1 MRVFRLIALLV
12 VFAAGLPAL
21 AQSSSPST
29 AWEFGVAPYL
39 WGAGIDGDIKLGR
52 LPAQGVEAS
61 FSDLW
66 DVLDIGGMLAFEG
79 RKGTWGFFVDAIY
92 LELGD
97 QAPAPNPNFGEV
109 SAELTQQYY
118 TAAATCRVIHG
129 KVDLDVFAG
138 TRFTDMNVDLELVGG
153 VANGRSRS
161 RGTDWWDG
169 IAGARVK
176 YHPTEHWTIMGY
188 VDAGL
193 GGSDLTWQL
202 AGGANYAFNKLISVG
217 FGYRAL
223 DQDYEQDEFEYD
235 AMLAGPYA
243 GVGFRF

>member
-1 MRVFRLIALLV
+1 VRRAAWFVLILGMASGS
-12 VFAAGLPAL
+12 AAAAEPD
-21 AQSSSPST
+21 
-29 AWEFGVAPYL
+29 WEFGVAPYL

-61 FSDLW
+61 FSDLL

-79 RKGTWGFFVDAIY
+79 QKGTWGFFVDAIY
-92 LELGD
+92 LKFDD
-97 QAPAPNPNFGEV
+97 QAPAPDPTFGEV
-109 SAELTQQYY
+109 RAELTQQYY

-129 KVDLDVFAG
+129 KVDLDVLAG
-138 TRFTDMNVDLELVGG
+138 ARFTDMQVELELLGG
-153 VANGRSRS
+153 VADGRSRS

-169 IAGARVK
+169 IAGARVR
-176 YHPTEHWTIMGY
+176 YHPGEHWTIMGY

-202 AGGANYAFNKLISVG
+202 AGGASYAFNKTIALG

-223 DQDYEQDEFEYD
+223 DQDLDEPEFQYD
-235 AMLAGPYA
+235 TLLAGPYL
-243 GVGFRF
+243 GVKFAF